1 MSNTHFLLFQ
11 EFHHVSSLTNRGW
24 VTLQIFLPRSLI
36 KSHNSMWVTTH
47 VFICQ
52 AFTPCVI
59 WSPGGGWHSIL
70 IFPGHLI
77 IISSHLMQGVSV
89 TQTFFLL
96 PNSLITSHC
105 IMNTDCK
112 SHYLPTK
119 QSYNYSSSYIQQ
131 TVGGIPIFFTIQ
143 CLWIMIITYLITK
156 EVSEVVFVF
165 NQIISPYVCHIHQ
178 RVSDPVLSFI
188 RLPQLMNDRKWVEPH
203 FETIKSY
210 FIINRELVI
219 RKTAGAWYK

>member
-1 MSNTHFLLFQ
+1 MSQFTFARQSDHNSSHDKQGVRHSISFLYLIISHSMTNSGWVTPISFFSRQ
-11 EFHHVSSLTNRGW
+11 FHHVSSLTNRGW
-24 VTLQIFLPRSLI
+24 VILQIFLPRSLI

-156 EVSEVVFVF
+156 GSEWGCICF
-165 NQIISPYVCHIHQ
+165 
-178 RVSDPVLSFI
+178 
-188 RLPQLMNDRKWVEPH
+188 
-203 FETIKSY
+203 
-210 FIINRELVI
+210 
-219 RKTAGAWYK
+219 